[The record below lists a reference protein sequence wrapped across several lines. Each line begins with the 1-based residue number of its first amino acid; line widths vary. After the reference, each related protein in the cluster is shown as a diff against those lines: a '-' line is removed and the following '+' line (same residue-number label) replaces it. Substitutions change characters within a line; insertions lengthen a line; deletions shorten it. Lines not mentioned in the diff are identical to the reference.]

1 MTTNMYW
8 QNARKH
14 AKSIS
19 IFQALVY
26 SLVVFNTFFKLLLFL
41 QLSLRNLNFFTALRM
56 YPKIISRIVFI
67 IFSHLVVVIF
77 SEIWRKYLIRYSL
90 ECICVS
96 WKHIHTSLYVPH
108 SIYIYSYKT
117 YVLSL
122 YVNNIYMLHVLTSK
136 IVAFNIYVVII
147 S

>member
-1 MTTNMYW
+1 MTECSEACKKYIYF
-8 QNARKH
+8 
-14 AKSIS
+14 SS
-19 IFQALVY
+19 LVY

-90 ECICVS
+90 ECMCVS

-108 SIYIYSYKT
+108 YMYICSYKKIR
-117 YVLSL
+117 
-122 YVNNIYMLHVLTSK
+122 NNIHMLDVFTSK
-136 IVAFNIYVVII
+136 IVVFNICFVII

>member
-1 MTTNMYW
+1 MTECSEACKKYIYF
-8 QNARKH
+8 
-14 AKSIS
+14 SS
-19 IFQALVY
+19 LVY

-77 SEIWRKYLIRYSL
+77 SEIWRKYLIRYSF
-90 ECICVS
+90 ECMCVS
-96 WKHIHTSLYVPH
+96 WKHIHTSLYVPYYI
-108 SIYIYSYKT
+108 SILIKR
-117 YVLSL
+117 YVLLL
-122 YVNNIYMLHVLTSK
+122 YIHNIYMLHVFTSK
-136 IVAFNIYVVII
+136 IVAFNICVVII